1 MTSCLACC
9 QPGWVVL
16 VSDWSVEPVLASHW
30 SRVRVG
36 PAAAMTGCE
45 AWPVSGELRQ
55 RHIDTCQWEARV
67 ISSEI
72 QRHVRPRDCGHVD
85 DSRHVR
91 NNQQHYSRRGL
102 QSGGQTC
109 PGTHDIRSQRLS
121 LLANKLLLMSP
132 CLCLLSDDVHPAL
145 WSICFRNPG
154 QSLCRKS
161 DWLRLRYF
169 IFITAQPPF
178 LCARVEFPIRSS
190 FIAHRLTV
198 PDISGAINASE

>member
-9 QPGWVVL
+9 QPGWAVL

-30 SRVRVG
+30 SSVRVG
-36 PAAAMTGCE
+36 PAAAVAGCE

-67 ISSEI
+67 TSSEI

-109 PGTHDIRSQRLS
+109 PGTQDNRSQRLS
-121 LLANKLLLMSP
+121 LLANNFCSCPHACSAFCLMT
-132 CLCLLSDDVHPAL
+132 AL

-161 DWLRLRYF
+161 DWLRLRYL